1 MAERVADRAG
11 PGRLEGELAL
21 VTGSTSGLGKVIARR
36 FAAEG
41 AAVCV
46 TGRDQARGQQVVA
59 EIGQPGGPAGGQ
71 AGGQAGGR
79 AVFIAA
85 DLEAPAECERL
96 VRDASA
102 ALGGLTVLINNAVA
116 SSAGGDGPVAE
127 VDPDAWERIL
137 RVNLG
142 GPAFLCRAAIPA
154 MRAQGHGAIVNISS
168 RAAERGT
175 PRLAAYTASKGG
187 MNALTRSI
195 AVDYAADGIR
205 CNTIQPG
212 YLLHERRDADLDA
225 ARRARLEGMVL
236 GPLGTA
242 EDVALAAV
250 YLASREAAHITGIT
264 LPVDGGSTSARG
276 LVLG

>member
-1 MAERVADRAG
+1 MADR
-11 PGRLEGELAL
+11 LVGELAL

-41 AAVCV
+41 AVVCV
-46 TGRDQARGQQVVA
+46 TGRNEARGRDVVDGIA
-59 EIGQPGGPAGGQ
+59 A
-71 AGGQAGGR
+71 AGGR
-79 AVFIAA
+79 AVFVAA
-85 DLEAPAECERL
+85 DLESATECDRL
-96 VRDASA
+96 VADVVT
-102 ALGGLTVLINNAVA
+102 ALGGLTVLVNNAVA
-116 SSAGGDGPVAE
+116 SGVGGDGPVAE
-127 VDPDAWERIL
+127 VGADAWERIL

-142 GPAFLCRAAIPA
+142 GPAFLCRAAIPV
-154 MRAQGHGAIVNISS
+154 MRANGHGSIINISS

-175 PRLAAYTASKGG
+175 PRLAAYAASKGG

-212 YLLHERRDADLDA
+212 YLLHEQRDASLDP

-236 GPLGTA
+236 GSLGTA

-250 YLASREAAHITGIT
+250 YLASQESGHVTGIT
-264 LPVDGGSTSARG
+264 LPVDGGSTAARG